1 MTTFLAATL
10 PVATIAAES
19 VGVLGAAIGRV
30 RGVFGFRPFPGAQS
44 SMSAMA
50 PTASSERIA
59 ASFMG
64 GTMLRIDGAPVHP
77 FADLSGFFRAS
88 DGWVR
93 THANYAH
100 HRTALLDAVGLDG
113 DCDTERFAGRVAGIT
128 AAELEWSCSNSGA
141 LAVQVRTED
150 QWSAHPAGE
159 AARSGPLIERTDAGA
174 ASLDRIP
181 VFRGGTYAA
190 PLAGVRV
197 LDLTRVIAGP
207 VATRALALFGADVL
221 RIDPPQLPEIAWQ
234 HLENGQG
241 KRSASVDLNTRAG
254 LVRVQRLLDSADV
267 LVTGYRPG
275 ALERFGLEHRGGVVH
290 GRISAW
296 GTRGPWSDRRGFDPR
311 GPRRTRTVACPSP
324 RPRKWVPPRRGDRL
338 GVGRSRRR
346 IRIERRGRGVPG
358 PDSRMVDGAA
368 RPGSESWFGRDAVC
382 RLRRDTRS
390 CHDSPAGVRRVRRLP
405 VSCTPMGNR
414 RRRLD
419 VTPSSRRVRSGQ
431 PAPTPRCTAPWL
443 PRSNRP
449 AAETLPMVA

>member
-296 GTRGPWSDRRGFDPR
+296 GTRGPWSDRRGFDSLVQAAT
-311 GPRRTRTVACPSP
+311 GISI
-324 RPRKWVPPRRGDRL
+324 L
-338 GVGRSRRR
+338 
-346 IRIERRGRGVPG
+346 EGRGELGRLPAQALDHASGYLLAAGIVSELADRADGSGSNAAVEVSLARTAAWLMELPG
-358 PDSRMVDGAA
+358 RDPSHGSAGTPSADCVVTHGRVTTA
-368 RPGSESWFGRDAVC
+368 RPVFDEYADYPFPAHPWGTDDA
-382 RLRRDTRS
+382 DWT
-390 CHDSPAGVRRVRRLP
+390 
-405 VSCTPMGNR
+405 
-414 RRRLD
+414 
-419 VTPSSRRVRSGQ
+419 
-431 PAPTPRCTAPWL
+431 
-443 PRSNRP
+443 
-449 AAETLPMVA
+449 